1 MTIDKVIKAE
11 LTPTESKTLQEAI
24 NIIDNLINQME
35 EERLSTIFTD
45 YDGFSTDDLEEIAKN
60 LHSLTT
66 LNEAN

>member
-1 MTIDKVIKAE
+1 MTIDKIIKAE
-11 LTPTESKTLQEAI
+11 LTPTENKTLQEAI
-24 NIIDNLINQME
+24 NIIDNLIDQME
-35 EERLSTIFTD
+35 EERLSTIFTE

>member
-11 LTPTESKTLQEAI
+11 LTPTENKTLQEAI
-24 NIIDNLINQME
+24 NIIDNLIDQME
-35 EERLSTIFTD
+35 EERLSTIYTE

-60 LHSLTT
+60 LYSLTT